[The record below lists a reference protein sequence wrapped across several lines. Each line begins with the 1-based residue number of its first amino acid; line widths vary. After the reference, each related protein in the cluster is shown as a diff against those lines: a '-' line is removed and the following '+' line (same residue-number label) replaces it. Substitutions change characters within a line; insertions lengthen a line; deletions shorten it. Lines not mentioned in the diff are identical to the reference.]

1 MTMIET
7 DYLIE
12 LDHCLYPYL
21 LHGAFNT
28 KETIK
33 QDAGP
38 NQSQCVKQI
47 FYNENIFELKG

>member
-1 MTMIET
+1 MTIIET

-12 LDHCLYPYL
+12 LGHCLYPYL

-28 KETIK
+28 KETVK

-38 NQSQCVKQI
+38 NQSQCV
-47 FYNENIFELKG
+47 NL